1 MTGTGPS
8 RPSGAVRASA
18 QRAFAQH
25 ASVQGASVQR
35 APAERADPVR
45 RGPGRR
51 PGNESTRDAL
61 LVAAREEFSA
71 GGYAAATVRA
81 IAARAGVDPAM
92 IHHHFGSK
100 RGLFAAAV
108 ELPFNPA
115 DIEIERLASG
125 PPEELGARL
134 AAEFVR
140 IWDRAGTA
148 AAASM
153 LRTALQSEEA
163 TARLRAVLVETL
175 LRRGLTHIMGWTPQ
189 SRWRASLLAS
199 QLIGL
204 LTARYIAR
212 FEPLA
217 SAGPDAVVAAVAPVL
232 QHYLFGDVGDPPT
245 LAT

>member
-1 MTGTGPS
+1 MAAVTGRPS
-8 RPSGAVRASA
+8 RAAGEPR
-18 QRAFAQH
+18 
-25 ASVQGASVQR
+25 
-35 APAERADPVR
+35 ERTAAVR

-61 LVAAREEFSA
+61 ITAARHEFST

-115 DIEIERLASG
+115 DIEIERLAAG
-125 PPEELGARL
+125 PREELGARL
-134 AAEFVR
+134 AGEFIR
-140 IWDRAGTA
+140 IWDHAGTA

-163 TARLRAVLVETL
+163 TARLRTVLVETL
-175 LRRGLTHIMGWTPQ
+175 LRRGLTHVMGWTPEA
-189 SRWRASLLAS
+189 RWRASLLAS

-204 LTARYIAR
+204 LTARYIAK

-217 SAGPDAVVAAVAPVL
+217 SAGPEAVVAAVAPAL
-232 QHYLFGDVGDPPT
+232 QHYLFGDVGVPPSEP
-245 LAT
+245 